1 MTKEEYAG
9 RAVELKHSG
18 CNCCQA
24 VVKTLTEG
32 KDYDEETLMNIASGF
47 GMGMGCMEATCG
59 ALVGANIA
67 AGLMGKGR
75 AARGLLKSFEELSG
89 ATLCGD
95 LKGKNT
101 GIVLASCDDCV
112 KNAVIAAC
120 EVLDI

>member
-1 MTKEEYAG
+1 MTKEELAA
-9 RAVELKHSG
+9 RAVDYKHSG

-32 KDYDEETLMNIASGF
+32 MGAESESLLNIASGF

-59 ALVGANIA
+59 ALVGANIV
-67 AGLMGKGR
+67 AGLAGNGR
-75 AARGLLKSFEELSG
+75 AARNLLKRFEELSG
-89 ATLCGD
+89 ATICGD

-112 KNAVIAAC
+112 RNAVIAAA
-120 EVLDI
+120 EILDI